1 VPACGFAD
9 CTRAASD
16 PARPALRPVREELAT
31 GERRKIRSL
40 FQKTQP
46 EAEPEVTAWRVPRR
60 SAERRARPQADDR
73 GNATHP
79 WRAPYR
85 PRIRMRSSEVPVR
98 RLTTRL
104 SALRLPYFIRGG
116 FRAVAWQSSG
126 ANKKRAAR
134 TTKLYLCSPHPEARA
149 QRASKDVGRGARACI
164 LRGSRC
170 ARAPQDEVSRQA
182 RGGAR
187 HWKMSR
193 NSLYQS
199 VSHGAFG

>member
-1 VPACGFAD
+1 MTGRATCDGWSRWPGLRREKRRIIKVLSPTHRDRIDNDSATTTYNPKLAHQGRQPVAYRLMERAAVPACGFAD

-16 PARPALRPVREELAT
+16 PARPVLRPVREELAT
-31 GERRKIRSL
+31 GERPVRSL
-40 FQKTQP
+40 SQKTQP

-73 GNATHP
+73 GNATHS

-104 SALRLPYFIRGG
+104 SALRPPYSIWGG

-126 ANKKRAAR
+126 AN
-134 TTKLYLCSPHPEARA
+134 EN
-149 QRASKDVGRGARACI
+149 ASR
-164 LRGSRC
+164 
-170 ARAPQDEVSRQA
+170 E
-182 RGGAR
+182 
-187 HWKMSR
+187 
-193 NSLYQS
+193 
-199 VSHGAFG
+199 